1 MNNSVF
7 IIPVLITLLFSSQI
21 FAENIP
27 NEISPEDN
35 MRGSEFASG
44 PTEER
49 LLERVNKYWEA
60 VKIRD
65 FSTMFQMEAAAL
77 KGIMSAD
84 TLRRAT
90 GHTKLKAF
98 NIKEIKIEGEKAVI
112 RLERIYRVEN
122 TAAAVPT
129 VSIDPWIF
137 IEGDWYHAQGLR
149 IQNINPSEWA
159 KKEYKPEAE

>member
-1 MNNSVF
+1 MNNTLFVISVL
-7 IIPVLITLLFSSQI
+7 VSLLFTSPI
-21 FAENIP
+21 FAENIS
-27 NEISPEDN
+27 NRILPEDN
-35 MRGSEFASG
+35 TRGSEIASG

-49 LLERVNKYWEA
+49 LLERVHKYWEA
-60 VKIRD
+60 VKFRD
-65 FSTMFQMEAAAL
+65 FTTMFQMEAAAL

-90 GHTKLKAF
+90 GHTKLKAY
-98 NIKEIKIEGEKAVI
+98 NIKELKIEGEKAVI

-122 TAAAVPT
+122 TNSAVPT
-129 VSIDPWIF
+129 VTIDPWIF

-159 KKEYKPEAE
+159 KKDFKPIGE